1 MSWRLRGIR
10 LAFRALEPVSVRA
23 SGALAEQ
30 LFFRP
35 PRARL
40 PASAQPLLA
49 RARRSWLAVDAVSV
63 PSWHWGEGP
72 LVALAH
78 GWGSRGGRLTSLV
91 EPLLARGFSVVTFD
105 APGHGE
111 SDSRLGSIPQS
122 ARTLRALE
130 AAAGPLHAVVGHSL
144 GAAATALAVSRGL
157 DLARAVFIAPPASP
171 LAYVEAFARSLGVS
185 AAVMAEMR
193 RRSQERLRFNWEDLD
208 VVAMAERSRG
218 IPLLVVH
225 DEGDREVLP
234 DDGAAIAG
242 AWPGARLV
250 TTRGL
255 GHHRITRDPDAIAQ
269 VVDFLAEGVAPRR
282 PVPGLEASAETIWL
296 ERILFERESRSIPA
310 RL

>member
-1 MSWRLRGIR
+1 MSWQLRALR

-23 SGALAEQ
+23 SGALAEL

-35 PRARL
+35 PRASL
-40 PASAQPLLA
+40 PAGARPLLS
-49 RARRSWLAVDAVSV
+49 RARRFWLAVDGVSV
-63 PSWHWGEGP
+63 PSWYWGEGP

-111 SDSRLGSIPQS
+111 SDSRLGSMPQS

-171 LAYVEAFARSLGVS
+171 LAYVETFARTLGVS

-193 RRSQERLRFNWEDLD
+193 KRSQKRLRFNWEDLD

-218 IPLLVVH
+218 TPLLVVH
-225 DEGDREVLP
+225 DEGDREVLY
-234 DDGAAIAG
+234 DDGAAIAA

-255 GHHRITRDPDAIAQ
+255 GHHRITRDPAAIAH
-269 VVDFLAEGVAPRR
+269 VVDFLAEGAAPHRAT
-282 PVPGLEASAETIWL
+282 PVREASAETIWL
-296 ERILFERESRSIPA
+296 ERMLFEREHRSISTT
-310 RL
+310 L

>member
-1 MSWRLRGIR
+1 MNLQLAAVR

-35 PRARL
+35 PRASL
-40 PASAQPLLA
+40 PPASRALMG
-49 RARRSWLAVDAVSV
+49 RARRFWLGVDGVRV
-63 PSWHWGEGP
+63 PVWTWGSGP

-78 GWGSRGGRLTSLV
+78 GWGSRGARLAALV
-91 EPLLARGFSVVTFD
+91 EPLLGRGLGVVTFD

-111 SDSRLGSIPQS
+111 SDSRLGSMPQS

-171 LAYVEAFARSLGVS
+171 LAYVREFARTHGVS
-185 AAVMAEMR
+185 DRVMHDMR
-193 RRSQERLRFNWEDLD
+193 VRSQKRLRFDWDHLD
-208 VVAMAERSRG
+208 VLAMAQRSRG

-225 DEGDREVLP
+225 DEHDREVP
-234 DDGAAIAG
+234 HGDGAAIVA
-242 AWPGARLV
+242 AWPGARMV

-255 GHHRITRDPDAIAQ
+255 GHHRITRDPGAIAH
-269 VVDFLAEGVAPRR
+269 VAEFLAQDAPRGAAAGGAGAS
-282 PVPGLEASAETIWL
+282 PEAVWL
-296 ERILFERESRSIPA
+296 ERMLFEREHRTMPTP
-310 RL
+310 L